1 MSSEYGLL
9 GAETLY
15 LHLWKAICVPKWL
28 KDFTLLDQRSA
39 VCKGNSGCE
48 CLELSQKC
56 LHDSMRK
63 QMRVLS
69 DRKAKAPAREG
80 GNEPPYLG
88 ILRRRLE
95 CRTCP
100 VRQPMRE
107 SSL

>member
-1 MSSEYGLL
+1 MRSEYGLL

-28 KDFTLLDQRSA
+28 KDFTLLDQSA
-39 VCKGNSGCE
+39 VCKGNSRCE

-80 GNEPPYLG
+80 GNEPRSPG
-88 ILRRRLE
+88 HQLRRPLE